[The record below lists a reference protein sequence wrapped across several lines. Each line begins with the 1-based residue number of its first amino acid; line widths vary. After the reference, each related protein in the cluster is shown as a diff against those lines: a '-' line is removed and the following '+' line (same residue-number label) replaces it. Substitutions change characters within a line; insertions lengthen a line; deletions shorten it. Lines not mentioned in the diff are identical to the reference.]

1 MPSHESTADEL
12 SPGPSGADREE
23 CAERIGPALPSMSQL
38 LAACAAATAVSTPPE
53 APTVAVGDGPV
64 ADGPVAAGPA
74 GDGERRDAA

>member
-53 APTVAVGDGPV
+53 APTVA
-64 ADGPVAAGPA
+64 DGPVAAGPA
-74 GDGERRDAA
+74 GDDGERRDAAA